1 MYDKNALSVFV
12 QPPSIDELRKRLIGR
27 GTDSA
32 ADIERR
38 VAKAEEELSYRDRFD
53 TVLVND
59 DLETAFQQAEDLVTK
74 FLQD

>member
-12 QPPSIDELRKRLIGR
+12 QPPSIEELRKRLIGR
-27 GTDSA
+27 GTDST

-53 TVLVND
+53 TILIND
-59 DLETAFQQAEDLVTK
+59 DLETAFHDAEELVIK